1 MIISILKLNHV
12 TDDNTSPKKL
22 LLLVAI
28 NVISVI
34 TIKNRTEMNHIKKN
48 NFKTHFMK
56 LSYRF

>member
-22 LLLVAI
+22 LLLEAI

-34 TIKNRTEMNHIKKN
+34 TIKNRTEMNHIKKTIL
-48 NFKTHFMK
+48 KHI
-56 LSYRF
+56 L